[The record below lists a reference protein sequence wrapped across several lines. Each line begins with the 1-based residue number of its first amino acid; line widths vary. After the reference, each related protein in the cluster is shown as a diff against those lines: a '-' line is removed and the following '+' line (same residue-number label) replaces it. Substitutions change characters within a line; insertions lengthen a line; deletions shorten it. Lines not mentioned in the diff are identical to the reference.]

1 MVTSKISVGISRAA
15 STSVASPFATYCQ
28 ELSKRKS
35 ISHCIGLFQVGFT
48 CINPF
53 HANGLFLHALK
64 ISENQGFSDV
74 RRGYRKNLVA

>member
-1 MVTSKISVGISRAA
+1 MVTSKISVSISRAA
-15 STSVASPFATYCQ
+15 STSVPSPFAAYCQ

-48 CINPF
+48 FINPF
-53 HANGLFLHALK
+53 HVSGLFLHALK

-74 RRGYRKNLVA
+74 CRGYKKNLVA